1 MYFNE
6 VLHELS
12 QNCRLLSHRICENWE
27 VFGVAQA
34 KGSDAFSDDVL
45 YYSDDLFSINKSSMP
60 KKSSILRTDSR
71 LFERPVYQLD
81 SG

>member
-6 VLHELS
+6 VLNELS

-27 VFGVAQA
+27 VFGVEQA
-34 KGSDAFSDDVL
+34 KVSDAFSDDVL

-60 KKSSILRTDSR
+60 KNL
-71 LFERPVYQLD
+71 LC
-81 SG
+81 SGQIPD

>member
-60 KKSSILRTDSR
+60 KIFYSPDRFPTI
-71 LFERPVYQLD
+71 
-81 SG
+81 